1 MTTRGKLQ
9 NGSYQPTDDH
19 RPTGQAEELI
29 AALPGE
35 QQEGQAERKR
45 DAVVREAAEDPHQE
59 HEAVGFLEV
68 LATDTVILGQEERND
83 TLGTKFYD
91 GILITREE

>member
-1 MTTRGKLQ
+1 MTARCKLQ
-9 NGSYQPTDDH
+9 NGPYQPPDDH
-19 RPTGQAEELI
+19 RPTGQAEELV
-29 AALPGE
+29 APLPGH
-35 QQEGQAERKR
+35 QQKR
-45 DAVVREAAEDPHQE
+45 QTEWQRDTVVREAAEDTHQQ